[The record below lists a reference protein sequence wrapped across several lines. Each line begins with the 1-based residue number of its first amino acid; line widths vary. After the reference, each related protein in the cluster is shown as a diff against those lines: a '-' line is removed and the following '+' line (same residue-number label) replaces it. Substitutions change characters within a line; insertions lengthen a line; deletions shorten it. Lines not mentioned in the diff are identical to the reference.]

1 MRKLLHKKR
10 KNDEKDKWT
19 YKLGSKLGSQLN
31 VIFSNKR
38 VKWVIAVA
46 FVFVLFIFIV
56 PFQNNIITVS
66 LLALLLII
74 SYILKI
80 KVKK

>member
-1 MRKLLHKKR
+1 MSKLLHKKR
-10 KNDEKDKWT
+10 KKDEKDKWT

-31 VIFSNKR
+31 IIFSNKR
-38 VKWVIAVA
+38 VKSVITLS
-46 FVFVLFIFIV
+46 FVLVLFIFIV

-74 SYILKI
+74 SYILKR